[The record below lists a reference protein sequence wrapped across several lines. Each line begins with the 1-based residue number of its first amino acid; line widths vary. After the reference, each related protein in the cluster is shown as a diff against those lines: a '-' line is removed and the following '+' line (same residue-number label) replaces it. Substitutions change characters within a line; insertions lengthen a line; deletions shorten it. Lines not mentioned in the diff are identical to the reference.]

1 MLTYTY
7 SCSYV
12 GTTTIC
18 AALFD
23 PLSGKLKISNLGD
36 SQMVVLRDGKVILEV
51 EPGTWAFNSPFQ
63 IGFGL
68 YGEPQ
73 GEVDE
78 MTITKE
84 LLLEKGDVIVMGTDG
99 LFDNV
104 YIKEIESII
113 QSNQPELSDLTEE
126 STVSN
131 WLSNTVRKLT
141 QKAYKLGLDES
152 YLSPFSKEAI
162 AAGKAPSNYLGG

>member
-1 MLTYTY
+1 L
-7 SCSYV
+7 
-12 GTTTIC
+12 
-18 AALFD
+18 D
-23 PLSGKLKISNLGD
+23 ISNLGD
-36 SQMVVLRDGKVILEV
+36 SQLVVLRDGKLILEV

-78 MTITKE
+78 MTIKKE
-84 LLLEKGDVIVMGTDG
+84 LKLRKGDVIVMGTDG

-104 YIKEIESII
+104 YVKEIETII
-113 QSNQPELSDLTEE
+113 QNRRVELSASANENEISD
-126 STVSN
+126 
-131 WLSNTVRKLT
+131 WLSSVVRNLT
-141 QKAYKLGLDES
+141 QKAYTLGLDDN

-162 AAGKAPSNYLGG
+162 EAGKAPSNYSGG